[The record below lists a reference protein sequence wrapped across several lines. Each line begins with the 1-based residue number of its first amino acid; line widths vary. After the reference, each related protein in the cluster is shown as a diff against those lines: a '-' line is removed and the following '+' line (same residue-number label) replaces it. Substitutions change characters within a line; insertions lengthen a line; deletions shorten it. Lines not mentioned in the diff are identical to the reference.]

1 MWQFW
6 LISAG
11 VFFIAEMITVGFFV
25 FWLAI
30 GALLAM
36 LTSFITDS
44 IVIQIAVFII
54 SSSILL
60 FFTKPLVNKWIN
72 KEKVVKTNAYSIIGK
87 QAIVTEDINPQKGLG
102 QVTIEGEIW
111 SAKTVQEE
119 KIKKGQEVE
128 ITAIQG
134 VKAIVKPI
142 YLNEIIQK

>member
-6 LISAG
+6 LIAAG

-72 KEKVVKTNAYSIIGK
+72 KEKTVKTNAYSIIGK

-128 ITAIQG
+128 ITDIQG